1 MDGSKYYESLAEG
14 MKSQNFTI
22 DFTKPHIKPTLLNV
36 YVFFII
42 LYGVTILSGVAL
54 NIFAIYHIIVERLFR
69 DATCGYFINIALADI
84 IKCMFVLPITLMV
97 TLVQNWTWGSFL
109 CYFLPMLQT
118 SLKQVSIE
126 DNLIKTR
133 NRNRHVSQP
142 IIVRVDRVVTHA
154 TIFPDSFRGNFE
166 RTSDLELVF
175 E

>member
-1 MDGSKYYESLAEG
+1 MIC
-14 MKSQNFTI
+14 SQNEKS
-22 DFTKPHIKPTLLNV
+22 DSRKNEDKPHIKPTLLNV

-109 CYFLPMLQT
+109 CYFLPMLQNWT
-118 SLKQVSIE
+118 WG
-126 DNLIKTR
+126 
-133 NRNRHVSQP
+133 
-142 IIVRVDRVVTHA
+142 
-154 TIFPDSFRGNFE
+154 SFLCYFLPMLQIRYYEESRQINN
-166 RTSDLELVF
+166 
-175 E
+175 